1 MKTEEREYMDE
12 FIKELSDGW
21 IFGTLS
27 PQPKREGI
35 YYAKLKFKRYSELL
49 YAVRDLLQVALH
61 TLYNDGLENS
71 GQIEDPT
78 AHLVS
83 VLEIAVQLLPCSE
96 AEGLDKMHSLYRKIV
111 KDREVEDKQGDE
123 IPTQTTT

>member
-1 MKTEEREYMDE
+1 MKTDQKECIDD

-21 IFGTLS
+21 VFRTLV
-27 PQPKREGI
+27 PQQQREGI
-35 YYAKLKFKRYSELL
+35 SYAKIRFERYSELL
-49 YAVRDLLQVALH
+49 YSVRDLLQIALH

-71 GQIEDPT
+71 GRIEDPT

-96 AEGLDKMHSLYRKIV
+96 GEGLDKMHALFQKIANDTEV
-111 KDREVEDKQGDE
+111 KDNQADLSVPIK
-123 IPTQTTT
+123 